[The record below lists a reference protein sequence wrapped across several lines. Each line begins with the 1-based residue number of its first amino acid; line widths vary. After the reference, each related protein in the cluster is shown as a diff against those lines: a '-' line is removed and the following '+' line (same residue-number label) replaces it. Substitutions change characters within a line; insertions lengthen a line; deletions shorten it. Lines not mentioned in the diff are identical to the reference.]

1 MSASRLWAA
10 LGAAVMVAGCAYGPT
25 MGRGPGAG
33 PGPGPGM
40 GPGMSDESMPG
51 WAMMSE
57 QEREA
62 HRARMRSHMD
72 PQECQRYMEEHR
84 ERMVQRAR
92 ERGLNLP
99 GPVPREACPM
109 R

>member
-10 LGAAVMVAGCAYGPT
+10 LGAAVMVAGCAYGP
-25 MGRGPGAG
+25 MM
-33 PGPGPGM
+33 GPGM
-40 GPGMSDESMPG
+40 GAGMSDESMPG

-72 PQECQRYMEEHR
+72 PQECQRYMAEHH
-84 ERMVQRAR
+84 ERMVQRAK
-92 ERGLNLP
+92 ERGLNPP